1 MKKTYFLFL
10 MILGIASVMS
20 FQSINLPE
28 IERYL
33 PKSGH
38 LLSSG
43 GAAPGKTG
51 ATGEGNCT
59 GCHSGTTQ
67 DGNTENILTVTNG
80 ASVVTEYVPGSSYT
94 VSLTMLSNPSKKG
107 FQATALTSAEAM
119 AGNFTAGTNTSV
131 NGTAKKYANHT
142 SSSNTS
148 AVSSWNWNW
157 TAPATDEGD
166 VTFFVASNKANN
178 NGLPSED
185 VIYLSQHTLS
195 AASTAGIKESKVL
208 NPFSARYSSESNQ
221 LILNFESLT
230 SCPTSINIVDMS
242 GSSVYFME
250 SGLSQIGENIEKVV
264 LPSEIKSGLYVV
276 HFFLNNQGMSSKV
289 FIQRK

>member
-1 MKKTYFLFL
+1 MKNTYFFFSLA
-10 MILGIASVMS
+10 IGVACVMS
-20 FQSINLPE
+20 FQSTNLIE
-28 IERYL
+28 IEQYL

-38 LLSSG
+38 LKNGG
-43 GAAPGKTG
+43 GAGPGKTG

-59 GCHSGTTQ
+59 SCHSGATQ
-67 DGNTENILTVTNG
+67 DGSNENILTVTNG

-107 FQATALTSAEAM
+107 FQATALTSAGVM

-131 NGTAKKYANHT
+131 NGSAKKYANHT

-148 AVSSWNWNW
+148 AVSSWNWSW

-178 NGLPSED
+178 NGGTGGD

-195 AASTAGIKESKVL
+195 AASTAGIKETKEM

-221 LILNFESLT
+221 LIVNFESLT
-230 SCPTSINIVDMS
+230 SELTSINIVDMS
-242 GSSVYFME
+242 GRSVYFME
-250 SGLSQIGENIEKVV
+250 SGVSQIGENTEKLT
-264 LPSEIKSGLYVV
+264 LPTEIKSGVYVV
-276 HFFLNNQGMSSKV
+276 HLFLNNRAMSSKV
-289 FIQRK
+289 FIQR

>member
-1 MKKTYFLFL
+1 MKNTYFVFSLA
-10 MILGIASVMS
+10 IGVACVMS
-20 FQSINLPE
+20 FQSTNLIE
-28 IERYL
+28 IGKYL

-38 LLSSG
+38 LLNSG
-43 GAAPGKTG
+43 GAAAGKTG

-59 GCHSGTTQ
+59 SCHSGATQ
-67 DGNTENILTVTNG
+67 DGSNENILTVTNG

-107 FQATALTSAEAM
+107 FQATALTSAGVM
-119 AGNFTAGTNTSV
+119 AGNFTVGTNTSV

-148 AVSSWNWNW
+148 AVSSWNWIW

-178 NGLPSED
+178 NGGTGGD

-195 AASTAGIKESKVL
+195 AASTAGIKETKEM

-221 LILNFESLT
+221 LIVNFESLT
-230 SCPTSINIVDMS
+230 SELTSINIVDMS
-242 GSSVYFME
+242 GRSVYFME
-250 SGLSQIGENIEKVV
+250 SGVSQIGENTEKLT
-264 LPSEIKSGLYVV
+264 LPTEIKSGVYVV
-276 HFFLNNQGMSSKV
+276 HLFLNNRAMSSKV
-289 FIQRK
+289 FIQR